1 MSDAARLQK
10 PLRHAYVRP
19 PVPIFF
25 PAEEKVPESA
35 LHLRLR
41 TALFL
46 ILDRKLRG
54 RAYVGSD
61 QFVYWDA
68 TDPKLCLAPDAFV
81 RLGGPAELLRSYQT
95 WKHGA
100 PEVAV
105 EIISDTDG
113 GPRELERRLDRYRRC
128 AVEELVYFD
137 PAAREQPLKLWDW
150 VESDLVERDLSAPK
164 ALYCDALDA
173 YWVLISDPRLGTMLR
188 LADHPD
194 GSGLWPTPEE
204 AEKAERIR
212 EREAA
217 ERRIAELEAE
227 LRRRG

>member
-1 MSDAARLQK
+1 M
-10 PLRHAYVRP
+10 
-19 PVPIFF
+19 
-25 PAEEKVPESA
+25 PESA
-35 LHLRLR
+35 LHLHLR

-46 ILDRKLRG
+46 ILERKLRG

-81 RLGGPAELLRSYQT
+81 RLGGPSELLRSYQT

-100 PEVAV
+100 PNVAV

-113 GPRELERRLDRYRRC
+113 GPRELERRLERYRR
-128 AVEELVYFD
+128 AAIEELVYFD
-137 PAAREQPLKLWDW
+137 PENRERPLRLWDW
-150 VESDLVERDLSAPK
+150 VESDLVERDLSAPN
-164 ALYCDALDA
+164 ALYCDALEA
-173 YWVLISDPRLGTMLR
+173 FWCLRPDPRLGRMLR
-188 LADHPD
+188 LAEGAD
-194 GSGLWPTPEE
+194 GTGLWPTPEE
-204 AEKAERIR
+204 AEKAERAR

-227 LRRRG
+227 LRRRDAGS